1 MNKKDNMIVSMRGVR
16 YMSKLYFKYG
26 AMGCSKSAQALMCKF
41 NYEQKGFNVLL
52 LKPSIDTRDFDEN
65 GKAVVKSRIG
75 IKSECEVINKDE
87 SLLELYKRLSENK
100 KYDVVIIDEV
110 QFCSESQINDC
121 KEISVDI
128 PVICYGL
135 KTNFKSYLFEGSKRL
150 IEIADSI
157 TEIKSL
163 CSCGANATVNARL
176 INGELVTSGD
186 EIVIGGDETYVAM
199 CYTCWRNMQKEQEL
213 LKNQMR
219 FDIDDK
225 KILCE

>member
-1 MNKKDNMIVSMRGVR
+1 MA
-16 YMSKLYFKYG
+16 KLYFKYG

-52 LKPSIDTRDFDEN
+52 LKPSIDTRDCEN
-65 GKAVVKSRIG
+65 GKPIVKSRIG
-75 IKSECEVINKDE
+75 IKSECEVIGKGD
-87 SLLELYKRLSENK
+87 SLLNLYKKLSENK
-100 KYDVVIIDEV
+100 KYDVVIIDEA
-110 QFCSESQINDC
+110 QFCSEDQINDC

-150 IEIADSI
+150 VEIADSI
-157 TEIKSL
+157 SEIKSL

-176 INGELVTSGD
+176 INGDLVTEGE

-199 CYTCWRNMQKEQEL
+199 CYNCWRKLQKEQEA
-213 LKNQMR
+213 LKNQMKLE
-219 FDIDDK
+219 IYQN